1 MNLND
6 LFGLY
11 IGNVYLILRL
21 MTKISFRD
29 KRYKKK
35 SIKWSQEYG
44 VLEVKVQLCVQA
56 NIICIVSKN
65 SQLCF

>member
-6 LFGLY
+6 LFGLF

-35 SIKWSQEYG
+35 YKMESRVW
-44 VLEVKVQLCVQA
+44 CA
-56 NIICIVSKN
+56 
-65 SQLCF
+65 